1 MTPLLLAVSQNHY
14 DIYMYLAFDLKC
26 NMDAL
31 DAKRNNALHLA
42 LQTENIDFIKKL
54 VHLDS
59 DYGHMRAHKNS

>member
-1 MTPLLLAVSQNHY
+1 MTPLLLAISQNHY
-14 DIYMYLAFDLKC
+14 DIFMYLAFDLKC

-31 DAKRNNALHLA
+31 DGKRNNVLHLA
-42 LQTENIDFIKKL
+42 LQTESIDFIKKL